1 MNLGESGGGRR
12 AVLERQANDRISH
25 LIPLFDALNH
35 RRHAIQEVGRD
46 VSKVAVA
53 TVAALAYVAV
63 AAAAVLV
70 GARYVERRRRRR
82 RLAFR
87 IGKWL
92 ETLA

>member
-1 MNLGESGGGRR
+1 MNLGESRGGRR
-12 AVLERQANDRISH
+12 AILERQANDRISY

-35 RRHAIQEVGRD
+35 RRHAVQEVARD
-46 VSKVAVA
+46 VSKVAVTTA
-53 TVAALAYVAV
+53 GALAFAAV
-63 AAAAVLV
+63 AAAAAFV
-70 GARYVERRRRRR
+70 GARYLERRRKQR